1 MGLVVELAR
10 TAVEEMFKANKT
22 KTPVHD
28 EPHVH
33 VDPTSPLFMWYIAI
47 VVGLV
52 LLGGLF
58 SGLTLGLMGLD
69 SVNLQ
74 VLSQSGTPDE
84 QRQAPKVL
92 KLLRAGRHTML
103 VVLLLG
109 NTLVNT
115 SLPVFLDSIIGGGWI
130 AVLGST
136 VLELIFGGDYQA
148 FHTSG
153 VIIPQAICNRYGLSI
168 GASFAPVV
176 RVLIYLAYP
185 IAKPIGMLLDHL
197 LGAHDESITYRKA
210 ELKTFVSLGIEDKLE
225 EDEVAL
231 IGSMLEFS
239 GKIVNEVMTPME
251 DVYTL
256 SAEKIV
262 DEELVQEILRKG
274 YSRIPV
280 YEPTAPNA
288 FIGCMTI
295 RALVE
300 YDPTDLK
307 PASTLVTQVLPQCP
321 PDLPL
326 LEALAYFQTGR
337 SHILLVTDAPGE
349 DRGALGVV
357 TLEDVVEE
365 LIGKE
370 IIDETD
376 QYVDIHSR
384 VPVVR
389 PKHRSGGPAGLRRI
403 FEGRLARRRVVL
415 EQREGRSIK
424 GDGGTQHEDGV
435 GQLIDHPSSS
445 MV

>member
-1 MGLVVELAR
+1 MGVIVELAR
-10 TAVEEMFKANKT
+10 TAVEEMVKANKT

-33 VDPTSPLFMWYIAI
+33 VDPTSALFMWYIAI
-47 VVGLV
+47 VIGLV

-69 SVNLQ
+69 S
-74 VLSQSGTPDE
+74 SGTPDE

-136 VLELIFGGDYQA
+136 VLELIFG
-148 FHTSG
+148 
-153 VIIPQAICNRYGLSI
+153 AICNRYGLSI

-185 IAKPIGMLLDHL
+185 VAKPIGMLLDHL

-239 GKIVNEVMTPME
+239 GKTVNEVMTPME

-262 DEELVQEILRKG
+262 REQRRDELIGQDEELVQEILRKG

-288 FIGCMTI
+288 FI
-295 RALVE
+295 
-300 YDPTDLK
+300 
-307 PASTLVTQVLPQCP
+307 
-321 PDLPL
+321 
-326 LEALAYFQTGR
+326 FQTGR
-337 SHILLVTDAPGE
+337 SHILLVTDAPGK

-357 TLEDVVEE
+357 TLEDVVE
-365 LIGKE
+365 
-370 IIDETD
+370 DETD

-424 GDGGTQHEDGV
+424 GDGETQHEDGV

-445 MV
+445 IVGKFVRPTGSG